1 MIAVLRHRNFTL
13 LWAGGLISQI
23 GDWALFIALP
33 MYVYRLTG
41 STLATSGTFLSEI
54 LPSLALSAIAGVY
67 ADRWNR
73 RTTIIV
79 VNLLLALALLPLLA
93 VHAGSIW
100 IVYAVAFG
108 QAVISQFLFPAWN
121 ALLPELVP
129 PEDLVAANSL
139 RSINASTARLVG
151 PAVGGIAAA
160 VGSLGAAALIDS
172 ASFIAV
178 AGLAALVTGVTAPHR
193 DRVGEAGI
201 LRAFVHDLLAGFELV
216 RANRVVAA
224 LVASNTIVSLG
235 EGVFG
240 VMFVVWVRQE
250 FNGGTLQLGWFMS
263 AQAIGG
269 VLGGLAVAHLGR
281 KLPPAPVLG
290 LSTIAFGLMDMALF
304 TYPLLLPGVALG
316 LGLIIIV
323 GFPGAATGATWNALL
338 QTNTEEGYRGR
349 IYGLIGATSNASTL
363 IGTILAGTLGGL
375 FGPITMLNLFQ
386 GGTYLLAGGL
396 VLVALQAW
404 RAPAPAATLKSAS

>member
-1 MIAVLRHRNFTL
+1 
-13 LWAGGLISQI
+13 
-23 GDWALFIALP
+23 
-33 MYVYRLTG
+33 
-41 STLATSGTFLSEI
+41 
-54 LPSLALSAIAGVY
+54 
-67 ADRWNR
+67 
-73 RTTIIV
+73 
-79 VNLLLALALLPLLA
+79 
-93 VHAGSIW
+93 
-100 IVYAVAFG
+100 
-108 QAVISQFLFPAWN
+108 
-121 ALLPELVP
+121 
-129 PEDLVAANSL
+129 
-139 RSINASTARLVG
+139 VG